1 MAKILVDERTLE
13 LIPDFIQQVE
23 KIVGE
28 VLIVDSLAYGVKELL
43 FEYQDFEY
51 NEVVLARV
59 NKSTNL
65 TYKTGKMLVTGINS
79 ADHYLIHYE

>member
-1 MAKILVDERTLE
+1 MAKILVDNRTLE
-13 LIPDFIQQVE
+13 LMPDFIQQVE

-43 FEYQDFEY
+43 FDYRDFGY
-51 NEVVLARV
+51 NEVLLARV
-59 NKSTNL
+59 NKL
-65 TYKTGKMLVTGINS
+65 TYEPGKTIVTGVNS

>member
-43 FEYQDFEY
+43 FEYKDFEY
-51 NEVVLARV
+51 NQVVLARV

-65 TYKTGKMLVTGINS
+65 TYKTGKMLITRINS
-79 ADHYLIHYE
+79 ADHYLIHYA